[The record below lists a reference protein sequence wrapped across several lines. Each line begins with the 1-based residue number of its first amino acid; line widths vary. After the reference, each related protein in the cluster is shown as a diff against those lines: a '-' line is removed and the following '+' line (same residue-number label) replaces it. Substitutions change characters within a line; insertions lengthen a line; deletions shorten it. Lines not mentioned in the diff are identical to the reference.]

1 MAASDPKRTLASPSR
16 VTGVTE
22 YRVGTAAS
30 LRLDVGRS
38 DYLAPLLGFVCDKF
52 SKVGGRHRHRRAA
65 QIGKS
70 CLDLGIGEGG
80 IDFAVELIDDFSRR
94 FLGCADTVPGGR
106 LISRHKLSEGR
117 NVWQR
122 FRAHH
127 GSYRER
133 TQIAGPDVPD

>member
-1 MAASDPKRTLASPSR
+1 MLAARITLPHFSVS
-16 VTGVTE
+16 
-22 YRVGTAAS
+22 VG
-30 LRLDVGRS
+30 
-38 DYLAPLLGFVCDKF
+38 DKF

-122 FRAHH
+122 FRVTVVTASARRLPVLMCSIEE
-127 GSYRER
+127 GTE
-133 TQIAGPDVPD
+133 TNATCTCP